1 MITYFLCVRKV
12 GEKSGIAGLS
22 TTEMKE
28 AKEAQ
33 LSGFPNRAMS
43 LVLWHVCMSAYTI
56 LVRRKGHPGLGP
68 YTCTLPPT
76 ESFAL
81 LPPSAMDSRS
91 LAEQEKDIKDL
102 LRRAERT
109 PVKTSA
115 LVSIAVDVLA

>member
-1 MITYFLCVRKV
+1 M
-12 GEKSGIAGLS
+12 G
-22 TTEMKE
+22 
-28 AKEAQ
+28 
-33 LSGFPNRAMS
+33 
-43 LVLWHVCMSAYTI
+43 AYTL
-56 LVRRKGHPGLGP
+56 LVRRKGHPGLGR

-76 ESFAL
+76 EPSVV

-115 LVSIAVDVLA
+115 LVSTAVDVLA